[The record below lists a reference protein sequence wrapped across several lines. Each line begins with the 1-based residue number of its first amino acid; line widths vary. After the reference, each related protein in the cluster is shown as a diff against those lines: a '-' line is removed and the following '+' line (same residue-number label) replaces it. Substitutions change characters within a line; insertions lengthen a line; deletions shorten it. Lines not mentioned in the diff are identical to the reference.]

1 VGHEAGMEEMRKI
14 NTVLVG
20 KHEGKS
26 LFESSEHRWKAI
38 MKTDIKDNWV
48 RLAQGRVVFR
58 EC

>member
-1 VGHEAGMEEMRKI
+1 MEEMRKI